1 MVENKEKSD
10 DEKSMAVI
18 NLQAML
24 DTEDYAMVLQ
34 LLEENGFDESKAA
47 GAFYSK
53 QAAQQTRAEPAPQ

>member
-1 MVENKEKSD
+1 
-10 DEKSMAVI
+10 
-18 NLQAML
+18 ML

-53 QAAQQTRAEPAPQ
+53 QAA

>member
-1 MVENKEKSD
+1 MVENKRAITD

-24 DTEDYAMVLQ
+24 DTDDIGMVLQ
-34 LLEENGFDESKAA
+34 LLEENNFDESAAA

-53 QAAQQTRAEPAPQ
+53 QTA

>member
-47 GAFYSK
+47 GAFYFK